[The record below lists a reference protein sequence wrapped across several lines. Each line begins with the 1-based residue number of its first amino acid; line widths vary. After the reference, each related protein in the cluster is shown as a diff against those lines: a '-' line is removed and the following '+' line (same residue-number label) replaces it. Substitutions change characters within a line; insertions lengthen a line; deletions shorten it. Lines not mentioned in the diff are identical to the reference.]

1 VIQLKLTLG
10 QIRKHALEEAYT
22 FEEEVDVSELEH
34 MNNDI
39 RKISPVHVKATCIVQ
54 GDEIIVSLNIKGK
67 MILPC
72 ARTLVDVNYPFD
84 IKADEVYSIS
94 PYFDEEDEENEIH
107 PIDGEVLD
115 LTPQIKEN
123 ILLGTPYRVFSDDEE
138 AQKNA
143 PLKGEGWE
151 VITEEKEKNSID
163 PRMKKLEQLLKDK
176 KEK

>member
-1 VIQLKLTLG
+1 MKLALG
-10 QIRKHALEEAYT
+10 QIRKHAWEEPYT
-22 FEEEVDVSELEH
+22 FEDDVDVSEIVE

-39 RKISPVHVKATCIVQ
+39 RKISPVNVQATCVLQ
-54 GDEIIVSLNIKGK
+54 GDEIIVSLNIQGD

-72 ARTLVDVNYPFD
+72 ARTLVDVPVPVD
-84 IKADEVYSIS
+84 VKTDEIYSIS
-94 PYFDEEDEENEIH
+94 PYYDEEDEENEIH
-107 PIDGEVLD
+107 PVDGEVID

-123 ILLGTPYRVFSDDEE
+123 ILLNTPYRVFSEDEE
-138 AQKNA
+138 AKKNV

-151 VITEEKEKNSID
+151 VISEETETDAID